1 MSNLYT
7 LTYFYADLSIYST
20 NKVAWWNSGAA
31 YWNYAKFLNQ
41 NKFYVVGKAVQINN
55 ANLPNEYYSKNV
67 GMIMTSDQSEC
78 RFKLTDTM
86 HKYGYS
92 G

>member
-1 MSNLYT
+1 M
-7 LTYFYADLSIYST
+7 
-20 NKVAWWNSGAA
+20 
-31 YWNYAKFLNQ
+31 
-41 NKFYVVGKAVQINN
+41 VGKAVQINN